1 MFHVEHIAFKKMS
14 NERKNLSVKLNEFE
28 RKALEDLAKEKNMTL
43 GEYIRYMIIKEYD
56 KKRT

>member
-14 NERKNLSVKLNEFE
+14 NE

>member
-1 MFHVEHIAFKKMS
+1 MS

-43 GEYIRYMIIKEYD
+43 GEYIRYMIVNLHTHKGMWLR
-56 KKRT
+56 KKFD

>member
-1 MFHVEHIAFKKMS
+1 MS
-14 NERKNLSVKLNEFE
+14 NERKTFSVKISDFE
-28 RKALEDLAKEKNMTL
+28 RKALTELAKERNMTL